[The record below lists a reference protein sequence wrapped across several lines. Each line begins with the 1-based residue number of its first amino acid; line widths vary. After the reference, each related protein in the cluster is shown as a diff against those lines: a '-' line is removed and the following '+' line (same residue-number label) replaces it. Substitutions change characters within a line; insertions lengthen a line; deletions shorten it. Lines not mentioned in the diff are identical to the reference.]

1 MTEAEKAAREI
12 MVQLLT
18 VAEALRPSM
27 PRVSDLMDSAAEM
40 IEHQLRELEKIFQ
53 ADR

>member
-1 MTEAEKAAREI
+1 MDDQEVAREI
-12 MVQLLT
+12 AMQLLT

-27 PRVSDLMDSAAEM
+27 PRVSDLMDNAAEM
-40 IEHQLRELEKIFQ
+40 LQRLGLELERAYS

>member
-1 MTEAEKAAREI
+1 MQTDDEMARE
-12 MVQLLT
+12 MRCQLLT

-27 PRVSDLMDSAAEM
+27 PRVSDLMDRAAEL
-40 IEHQLRELEKIFQ
+40 IRHLNEELERAYS

>member
-1 MTEAEKAAREI
+1 MNDTEMARELGI
-12 MVQLLT
+12 QLLT

-40 IEHQLRELEKIFQ
+40 LQHLNHELEKALR